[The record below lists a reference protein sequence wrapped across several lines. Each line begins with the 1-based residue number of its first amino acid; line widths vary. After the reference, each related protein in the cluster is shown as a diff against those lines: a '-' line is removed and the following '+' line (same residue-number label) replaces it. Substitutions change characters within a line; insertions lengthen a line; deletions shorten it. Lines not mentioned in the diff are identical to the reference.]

1 MLGLSSVFS
10 TKHCNIKKLIL
21 NHGLFD
27 AQNYDIEIIL
37 QKRKRNDKTSSFSS
51 NYFTTPFL
59 GNRFL
64 GKLGS
69 AFASSSLAA

>member
-27 AQNYDIEIIL
+27 TKNYDIEIIL
-37 QKRKRNDKTSSFSS
+37 QKEKEMIKLLL
-51 NYFTTPFL
+51 FL
-59 GNRFL
+59 QTILPPHFL
-64 GKLGS
+64 AIIS
-69 AFASSSLAA
+69 WAN